1 MEKSQRYQQLR
12 ELLLNFP
19 KEHKQFLLRSAIEEK
34 NFGVYMAYADIFL
47 SAPISEG
54 GLASEDIPH
63 PAHHVN
69 EGN

>member
-1 MEKSQRYQQLR
+1 MAKSKKDLMLH
-12 ELLLNFP
+12 EWILGCS
-19 KEHKQFLLRSAIEEK
+19 KEHKQFLLRQAIEEK
-34 NFGVYMAYADIFL
+34 NIGAYMKIADILL

-69 EGN
+69 ERD